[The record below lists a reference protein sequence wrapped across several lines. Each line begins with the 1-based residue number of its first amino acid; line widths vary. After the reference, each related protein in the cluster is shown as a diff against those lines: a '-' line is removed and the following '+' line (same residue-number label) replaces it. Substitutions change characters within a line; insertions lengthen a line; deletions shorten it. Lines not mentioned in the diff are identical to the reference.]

1 METNKVHFYGKLTIE
16 YKDRVTEL
24 SNLILRAGYKALLT
38 GLVTGDTQISPEYY
52 AFGTG
57 LSAPDIDNTS
67 LENEVLFKIT
77 NKNILDNGMRARFE
91 TLLDLETLA
100 DGKIYSEAGLYS
112 SNGSDKK
119 LLSRV
124 LLDTPIKKIQGEQ
137 LNMRWDYHAHISSG
151 SGVWYNIEDFHSSTK
166 FYTKIKPGYY
176 PFGTV
181 INEGLLT
188 SFNGGSYVLKYLD
201 LTNQEITYPLT
212 LTKDTTV
219 LPIFGAHSKDFIPVI
234 SSESMDIP
242 RMLPAIYA
250 SGMTGG
256 PSGASVYFGNKGGS
270 SITYDNGNN
279 TNLTASG
286 NINITGSEYYIN
298 IKTY

>member
-1 METNKVHFYGKLTIE
+1 MENNKVYFYGKLTIE
-16 YKDRVTEL
+16 YKDRVAEL
-24 SNLILRAGYKALLT
+24 SNLILREGYKALLT
-38 GLVTGDTQISPEYY
+38 GLVTGNTQISPEYY

-100 DGKIYSEAGLYS
+100 DGKIYTEAGLYS

-124 LLDTPIKKIQGEQ
+124 LLDTSIKKIQGEQ

-151 SGVWYNIEDFHSSTK
+151 SGVWYNIEDFRNTTK
-166 FYTKIKPGYY
+166 FYSKIKPGYY

-181 INEGLLT
+181 INEGLVT
-188 SFNGGSYVLKYLD
+188 QFNGGSYVLKYID
-201 LTNQEITYPLT
+201 LQNQEIKYPLT

-219 LPIFGAHSKDFIPVI
+219 LPIFGAYGKDFIPVL

-242 RMLPAIYA
+242 RMLPSHY
-250 SGMTGG
+250 SGGMTGG
-256 PSGASVYFGNKGGS
+256 PGGATVYFGNKGGS
-270 SITYDNGNN
+270 SITYDDGNTSN
-279 TNLTASG
+279 IIASG
-286 NINITGSEYYIN
+286 NININGNEKYIN
-298 IKTY
+298 IKNY